1 MLDLEQQTGAGVV
14 GEGEHLGETGHTD
27 PGEFLTFPASGIE
40 RGDLGGVHAGD
51 AAVLTIR
58 VQGAGVGGAID
69 GRVVHDHEL
78 TVGAHVDVGL
88 DHVCAL
94 VDAGDERGDRV
105 LRPVGGRTS
114 VCDDQGRDPNAG
126 GIDHGI
132 GDAGAEVA
140 GRVIGGGGGEGDG
153 HFRTPPRRLR
163 VAFGRR
169 IQLLRGGRT
178 MSTRP
183 PRLGGPSKF
192 RMMREWTEHE
202 S

>member
-1 MLDLEQQTGAGVV
+1 M
-14 GEGEHLGETGHTD
+14 GEGEHLGETGHAD

-40 RGDLGGVHAGD
+40 GGDLGGIHAGD
-51 AAVLTIR
+51 AAVFAVR

-69 GRVVHDHEL
+69 GGVVHDHEL
-78 TVGAHVDVGL
+78 TVGTHVDVGF
-88 DHVCAL
+88 DHVGAL
-94 VDAGDERGDRV
+94 VDAGDESRDRV
-105 LRPVGGRTS
+105 LRPIGGRTS
-114 VCDDQGRDPNAG
+114 VCDDQRRDSNSGRVDHGAG
-126 GIDHGI
+126 G
-132 GDAGAEVA
+132 AGAEVA
-140 GRVIGGGGGEGDG
+140 GRGIRGGGGEGDG